1 MEIMETEPTGDG
13 DDTTRRWNGDVW
25 IGMLFFAELADRQT
39 SLFTTTENRQST
51 QVQTDQQTVQS
62 TTTAEQCHLDA
73 EEEVVSA
80 VEAPVEEGVEVAVGE
95 EGGAFV
101 MKGHPTRLSVSVDVA
116 GLLFLN
122 MMSTSCV

>member
-1 MEIMETEPTGDG
+1 M
-13 DDTTRRWNGDVW
+13 
-25 IGMLFFAELADRQT
+25 FFAEPAGRQT
-39 SLFTTTENRQST
+39 SLFTTTENRQHSR
-51 QVQTDQQTVQS
+51 QTDQQTV

>member
-1 MEIMETEPTGDG
+1 METEPTGDG
-13 DDTTRRWNGDVW
+13 DEQRGVGWCVW
-25 IGMLFFAELADRQT
+25 IGCFLLNRPADRRPFLPQPRT
-39 SLFTTTENRQST
+39 VKAPR
-51 QVQTDQQTVQS
+51 QTDQQTV

-101 MKGHPTRLSVSVDVA
+101 MKGHPTRLSVSVHVA

-122 MMSTSCV
+122 MMSASCV

>member
-1 MEIMETEPTGDG
+1 M
-13 DDTTRRWNGDVW
+13 
-25 IGMLFFAELADRQT
+25 
-39 SLFTTTENRQST
+39 
-51 QVQTDQQTVQS
+51 
-62 TTTAEQCHLDA
+62 
-73 EEEVVSA
+73 VSA
-80 VEAPVEEGVEVAVGE
+80 VEAPAEEGVEVAVGE

>member
-1 MEIMETEPTGDG
+1 MMFGSVCCFLLNRP
-13 DDTTRRWNGDVW
+13 
-25 IGMLFFAELADRQT
+25 ADRRPFLPQPRT
-39 SLFTTTENRQST
+39 VKAPR
-51 QVQTDQQTVQS
+51 QTDQQTVQS
-62 TTTAEQCHLDA
+62 TTAAEQCHLDA

>member
-1 MEIMETEPTGDG
+1 M
-13 DDTTRRWNGDVW
+13 
-25 IGMLFFAELADRQT
+25 FFAEPAGRQT
-39 SLFTTTENRQST
+39 SLFTTTENRQHSR
-51 QVQTDQQTVQS
+51 QTDQQTVQS
-62 TTTAEQCHLDA
+62 TTAAEQCHLDA

>member
-1 MEIMETEPTGDG
+1 MATIQRGVG
-13 DDTTRRWNGDVW
+13 YGDVW

-122 MMSTSCV
+122 VMSTSCV